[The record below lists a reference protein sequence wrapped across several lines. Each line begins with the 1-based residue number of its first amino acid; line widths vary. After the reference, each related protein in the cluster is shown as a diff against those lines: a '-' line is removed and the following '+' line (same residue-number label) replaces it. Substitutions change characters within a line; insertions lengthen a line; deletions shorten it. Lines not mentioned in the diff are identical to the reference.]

1 MLINLKAPSMKV
13 MYAFYPMVV
22 ITGFVQLLVPS
33 TIHMIM
39 NHFNIK
45 EGAAGMIPFI
55 YFSGMLVSAFVITHL
70 IKKLSVKQL
79 MVSGAVIVLI
89 GLVASSQSSSYY
101 LFASLYFFIGFGN
114 AIMIILP
121 GIYSTNLYGKKNA
134 QIQSLT
140 FSFLALG
147 FVIGPVFP
155 GIVSYLELS
164 WRWCFAFPA
173 ILILPALIPIIL
185 AKHEPIDK
193 AEKLTLRIIKEI
205 ISFDKKFFYWIIIAV
220 ILAAGSATGF
230 LTWLITFLENKRGT
244 PLGMAHVVLAII
256 GIASVIGRQILSKVS
271 PKLTVY
277 RTLLLIVPIAALF
290 VFLAPLPKSATFNII
305 LFFIAMIFIAGV
317 NPLALSAAGVYP
329 MSHSSSAYTLLFIAM
344 SLGGIIIP
352 FGIGQVFEYAGPVVG
367 MSSISLMFVVVVMA
381 LLFIKREMPISEHM
395 QKNPLA

>member
-1 MLINLKAPSMKV
+1 
-13 MYAFYPMVV
+13 
-22 ITGFVQLLVPS
+22 
-33 TIHMIM
+33 
-39 NHFNIK
+39 
-45 EGAAGMIPFI
+45 MIPFI